1 MLYLTNHSINIVEY
15 YLNQISLK
23 LFIRLKMKETELTKE
38 LLNLR
43 KKLAETEETL
53 NSLQNESILK
63 QTKSKIIEEEFTN
76 VLK

>member
-1 MLYLTNHSINIVEY
+1 
-15 YLNQISLK
+15 
-23 LFIRLKMKETELTKE
+23 MKETELTKE